1 MLGRSWSLGQRWQ
14 ESKRQSIR
22 PISTIVLPLL
32 IGLSLLVAFAID
44 RFLLPPNYVASS
56 LYAIPILLTTRRYC
70 PRMVAGVGLLA
81 VLLNLLNVFLD
92 HIPLAGW
99 LFGLIA
105 LLLII
110 SLAVLLAQQRQE
122 AAQLAREAKEAH
134 HQLQQFL
141 GLVSHDL
148 AQPLTTI
155 QGYAQLLS
163 RQTEV
168 LQPKHQQRA
177 QTAIEAAVRQM
188 QRLIGDLKAAA
199 QIGSDH
205 FTLQPAPM
213 DPVGLLQAIITE
225 QQATTTQHQVGLE
238 APTQVEGRWDPDRLH
253 QLFTNLL
260 ANAIKYSPE
269 GGEVC
274 VQVQL
279 TPQDVIVNVSDQ
291 GIGMTP
297 EHRAVLFQPF
307 VRLDQANAVAGSGLG
322 LYISK
327 AIVEAHGGRIWVESE
342 VGQGSRF
349 SVALPLTSS

>member
-1 MLGRSWSLGQRWQ
+1 M
-14 ESKRQSIR
+14 K
-22 PISTIVLPLL
+22 PIPIGVIYLL
-32 IGLSLLVAFAID
+32 IGVSLLAAFVID
-44 RFLLPPNYVASS
+44 RFLMPPGYVVSS
-56 LYAIPILLTTRRYC
+56 LYAIPILLAI
-70 PRMVAGVGLLA
+70 PRSPPRVVAGVSLGALTF
-81 VLLNLLNVFLD
+81 NLLSIYLD
-92 HIPLAGW
+92 RIPLGVWAFS
-99 LFGLIA
+99 LFGL
-105 LLLII
+105 LLIA
-110 SLAVLLAQQRQE
+110 SLAEWLALQRQ
-122 AAQLAREAKEAH
+122 AAVRHTREAKEAH
-134 HQLQQFL
+134 QQLQQFL

-199 QIGSDH
+199 QIGSGH

-213 DPVGLLQAIITE
+213 DLVDLLQAIITE
-225 QQATTTQHQVGLE
+225 QQATTTQHHLDLE
-238 APTQVEGRWDPDRLH
+238 APKPVEGRWDRDRLH
-253 QLFTNLL
+253 QLFSNLVT
-260 ANAIKYSPE
+260 NAIKYSPE

-274 VQVQL
+274 VQVHL
-279 TPQDVIVNVSDQ
+279 TPQDVIVSVADH

-297 EHRAVLFQPF
+297 EQRAVLFQPF

-327 AIVEAHGGRIWVESE
+327 AIVEAHRGRIWVESE

-349 SVALPLTSS
+349 SVALPLTHG

>member
-1 MLGRSWSLGQRWQ
+1 M
-14 ESKRQSIR
+14 K
-22 PISTIVLPLL
+22 PIPIGVIYLL
-32 IGLSLLVAFAID
+32 IGVSLLAAFVID
-44 RFLLPPNYVASS
+44 RFLMPPGYVVSS
-56 LYAIPILLTTRRYC
+56 LYAIPILLAIPCSPSRF
-70 PRMVAGVGLLA
+70 VAGVGLLA
-81 VLLNLLNVFLD
+81 LLLNLLNIALD
-92 HIPLAGW
+92 QPPLEGW
-99 LFGLIA
+99 LFGLLA
-105 LLLII
+105 LLLI
-110 SLAVLLAQQRQE
+110 SYLAVLLAQQHQQ

-141 GLVSHDL
+141 GMVSHDL

-163 RQTEV
+163 QQTEV

-188 QRLIGDLKAAA
+188 QRLIGDLKVAA
-199 QIGSDH
+199 QIGSGH

-213 DPVGLLQAIITE
+213 DLVVLMRAVVSE
-225 QQATTTQHQVGLE
+225 QQATTSCHHLLLE
-238 APTQVEGRWDPDRLH
+238 ALEPVEGRWDRDRLH

-260 ANAIKYSPE
+260 SNAIKYSPK

-274 VQVQL
+274 VRVQQ
-279 TPQDVIVNVSDQ
+279 TPQDALVSVSDH

-297 EHRAVLFQPF
+297 EQRAVLFQPF
-307 VRLDQANAVAGSGLG
+307 VRLNQAEAISGSGLG

-342 VGQGSRF
+342 PGQGTTF
-349 SVALPLTSS
+349 YVALALTHG

>member
-1 MLGRSWSLGQRWQ
+1 M
-14 ESKRQSIR
+14 K
-22 PISTIVLPLL
+22 PIPIGVIYLL

-44 RFLLPPNYVASS
+44 RFLLPPSYVASS

-105 LLLII
+105 LLLI
-110 SLAVLLAQQRQE
+110 SYLAVLLAIQRQ
-122 AAQLAREAKEAH
+122 AAVRHTREAEEAR

-141 GLVSHDL
+141 GMVSHDL

-163 RQTEV
+163 QQTEV

-199 QIGSDH
+199 QIGSGH

-213 DPVGLLQAIITE
+213 DLVDLLQAIITE
-225 QQATTTQHQVGLE
+225 QQATTTQHHLDLE
-238 APTQVEGRWDPDRLH
+238 APKPVEGRWDRDRLH
-253 QLFTNLL
+253 QLFSNLVT
-260 ANAIKYSPE
+260 NAIKYSPE

-274 VQVQL
+274 VQVHL
-279 TPQDVIVNVSDQ
+279 TPQDVIVSVADH

-297 EHRAVLFQPF
+297 EQRAVLFQPF

-349 SVALPLTSS
+349 SVALPLTSN